1 MYKIKII
8 IFGVMLALTINS
20 QAQTSFIR
28 GRQYGTDKAEYARN
42 HVPDRDGNLYVSGNT
57 KGIMDDKNFGN
68 NDGYITKIDSSG
80 NTIWARQ
87 YGSDGDED
95 IQWSAI
101 DDKGFIYIT
110 GTTTGILGDR
120 NFGKTDFFLVKFSSG
135 GKKIWTKQF
144 GSDSTDIATG
154 IFADSKGYIYLT
166 GSTLGVL
173 GKSTSGDQDAFIM
186 KLDNNGIPI
195 FTNQFGTISRDGGS
209 AITGDNNGNIYV
221 CGSTFG
227 DIGSTNNGFMDGFVG
242 QFTENG
248 LLTKYTQF
256 GSEGFDIPTSILLD
270 NYKNIYVG
278 GTTSGNFASQQK
290 GEGDCFLVKLNLKG
304 DLLWKDQFGTNKHDG
319 VKGLAFN
326 QEISENIL
334 VSGILNLPPARAF
347 IRMYKK
353 DGSLMWEKSM
363 IAEGDNR
370 DASGKDISIDN
381 KGYIYHLGLTSSSL
395 YGNLIGVDDFYLV
408 KLKLDN
414 TH

>member
-1 MYKIKII
+1 MKII
-8 IFGVMLALTINS
+8 IFGIILAININS
-20 QAQTSFIR
+20 EAQTSFIM
-28 GRQYGTDKAEYARN
+28 GRQYGTTEAEYARN
-42 HVPDRDGNLYVSGNT
+42 HVADRNGNLYVSGNT

-68 NDGYITKIDSSG
+68 YDGYITKLDSTG
-80 NTIWARQ
+80 NTIWTKQ
-87 YGSDGDED
+87 FGSDGIED

-101 DDKGFIYIT
+101 DNKGNIFVT
-110 GTTTGILGDR
+110 GTTTGSLGDS
-120 NFGKTDFFLVKFSSG
+120 NFGQTDFFLVKFSSE

-154 IFADSKGYIYLT
+154 IFADYKGYIYLT

-173 GKSTSGDQDAFIM
+173 GKSTSGDQDAFMM
-186 KLDNNGIPI
+186 KLDSTGIPVYTI
-195 FTNQFGTISRDGGS
+195 QFGTTSRDGCS
-209 AITGDNNGNIYV
+209 AITGDNFGNLYV

-227 DIGSTNNGFMDGFVG
+227 NIGSTNNGFMDGFVG
-242 QFTENG
+242 QFTEDG
-248 LLTKYTQF
+248 ILTKCTQF
-256 GSEGFDIPTSILLD
+256 GSEGFEIPTSILSD
-270 NYKNIYVG
+270 NEKNIYVG
-278 GTTSGNFASQQK
+278 GSTSGNFASEQK
-290 GEGDCFLVKLNLKG
+290 GEGDCFLVKLNLRG

-319 VKGLAFN
+319 IKGLAFN
-326 QEISENIL
+326 AEISDNIL
-334 VSGILNLPPARAF
+334 VSGILNLPPAHAF

-353 DGSLMWEKSM
+353 DGSFLWEKSL